1 MVIGDM
7 PSRRSAVFN
16 RLTVSGLV
24 RAVVSVLALVLVAQ
38 LSYGAWSSWTQYRK
52 SQRIAAVVDTT
63 THMFTA
69 LHNLRVDRSNSRR
82 ALILDDV
89 HPTVPRTIAPHRE
102 AEMPALRAAL
112 ATLRTI
118 DYPGAAAAISQLDQ
132 TIKRID
138 EMQAE
143 TARAMAQPKAQRR
156 AGIADEYF
164 NLTDGAINLLDR
176 LSGELTKL
184 IKLDDSLIDQLM
196 EIKQN
201 AWIARQ
207 AAGDTSV
214 FISNPLAGLPLPENP
229 LVGYTVLT
237 TRMETAWA
245 GVEQLA
251 ASLALPPSFNAALQ
265 QARSGFLDPEFAK
278 VRLATLNA
286 LINKQQPAFT
296 ANQWSLMAVP
306 KLGTILAAADAALD
320 TARSHSDASRTA
332 AFRSFVMQVTALGL
346 ALAFAVG
353 ALVLVSRRVIGP
365 LTEIKDSMLRLANG
379 DTTVESRFASRRD
392 EIGALAGAMQTFKDN
407 MLEAERLRSEQG
419 AAEARLAAERRAAM
433 LQLADAFQGTVGGIV
448 QTVSRAS
455 AELEAA
461 ATSLSK
467 TAENTQGLAT
477 VVASA
482 SDEAS
487 ANVQSVA
494 GAAEEMASSVSE
506 IGRQVEESSRMSGEA
521 VKQAE
526 KADQRIAELSL
537 AAGRIGDVV
546 KLITAIAEQTNLL
559 ALNATIEAARAGEAG
574 KGFAVVASEVKQL
587 ATQTAKATE
596 EIGAQI
602 ATMQAATQ
610 DSVAAIKEIGSTIDH
625 LAGIAAAIA
634 AAVEEQGAATQEI
647 SRNVQEA
654 AQGTAEVASNIAS
667 VNSGAAETGSASSQV
682 LSSAQSLSRES
693 EILQREVARFIET
706 VKAA

>member
-1 MVIGDM
+1 VL
-7 PSRRSAVFN
+7 N

-24 RAVVSVLALVLVAQ
+24 KAVVSIFALALITQFAM
-38 LSYGAWSSWTQYRK
+38 GAWESWNRYRK
-52 SQRIAAVVDTT
+52 ADKTATVVETT

-118 DYPGAAAAISQLDQ
+118 DYPGATAAVADLDR
-132 TIKRID
+132 TIKRLA
-138 EMQAE
+138 EMHDE

-156 AGIADEYF
+156 PGIAEEF
-164 NLTDGAINLLDR
+164 FTLTDGAINLLDR
-176 LSGELTKL
+176 LSTELTRL
-184 IKLDDSLIDQLM
+184 IKLDDPLIDQLM
-196 EIKQN
+196 EIKQH
-201 AWIARQ
+201 AWSARQ
-207 AAGDTSV
+207 AAGDVSV

-229 LVGYTVLT
+229 LVGFATLV
-237 TRMETAWA
+237 TRMETSWA
-245 GVEQLA
+245 AVETIA
-251 ASLALPPSFNAALQ
+251 ASLSLPPSFAEAMQ
-265 QARSGFLDPEFAK
+265 KARTGFMDPEFAK

-286 LINKQQPAFT
+286 LIAKQQPAYT

-320 TARSHSDASRTA
+320 VAGNHSRAMRDG
-332 AFRSFVMQVTALGL
+332 AFRSLMLQLG
-346 ALAFAVG
+346 ALAIAFGFAV
-353 ALVLVSRRVIGP
+353 ATMILLSRRVVGP
-365 LTEIKDSMLRLANG
+365 LTEIKDSMLRLAEG
-379 DTTVESRFASRRD
+379 DTSVESRFVSRRD
-392 EIGALAGAMQTFKDN
+392 EIGALAGAMQTFRDN
-407 MLEAERLRSEQG
+407 MIEADRLRSEQG
-419 AAEARLAAERRAAM
+419 AIEARAAAQRRTAM
-433 LQLADAFQGTVGGIV
+433 LELADRFQAAVGGV
-448 QTVSRAS
+448 VETVSRAS
-455 AELEAA
+455 GELESA
-461 ATSLSK
+461 ATMLSRN
-467 TAENTQGLAT
+467 AENTQAQSV

-482 SDEAS
+482 SEEAS

-494 GAAEEMASSVSE
+494 GAAEEMASSVHE
-506 IGRQVEESSRMSGEA
+506 IGRQVAESSRMSAEA
-521 VKQAE
+521 VQQAG
-526 KADQRIAELSL
+526 KADQRIAELSH
-537 AAGRIGDVV
+537 AASRIGDVV

-602 ATMQAATQ
+602 AAMQAATQ
-610 DSVAAIKEIGSTIDH
+610 DSVTAIKEIGSTIDRIS
-625 LAGIAAAIA
+625 GVAAAIA
-634 AAVEEQGAATQEI
+634 AAVEQQGAATQEI

-667 VNSGAAETGSASSQV
+667 VNTGAAETGSASSQV
-682 LSSAQSLSRES
+682 LSAARSLSRDS
-693 EILQREVARFIET
+693 EVLQREVARFIET

>member
-1 MVIGDM
+1 ML
-7 PSRRSAVFN
+7 N

-24 RAVVSVLALVLVAQ
+24 KAVVSIFALALISQFAM
-38 LSYGAWSSWTQYRK
+38 GAWDSWNRYRK
-52 SQRIAAVVDTT
+52 ADKTATVVETT

-82 ALILDDV
+82 ALMLDEV

-102 AEMPALRAAL
+102 AEMPALRSAL

-118 DYPGAAAAISQLDQ
+118 DYPGAAAAVSELDR
-132 TIKRID
+132 TIKRLT
-138 EMQAE
+138 EMHEE
-143 TARAMAQPKAQRR
+143 TARAMAQPRPQRR
-156 AGIADEYF
+156 AGIAEEFF

-176 LSGELTKL
+176 LSTDLTRL
-184 IKLDDSLIDQLM
+184 IKLDDPLIDQLM
-196 EIKQN
+196 EIKQH
-201 AWIARQ
+201 AWNARQ
-207 AAGDTSV
+207 AAGDVSV

-229 LVGYTVLT
+229 LVGYTTLV
-237 TRMETAWA
+237 TRMETSWA
-245 GVEQLA
+245 SVEAIAGGL
-251 ASLALPPSFNAALQ
+251 SLPPSFAEAMQ
-265 QARSGFLDPEFAK
+265 KARSGFLEAEFAK

-286 LINKQQPAFT
+286 LITKQQPAFT

-320 TARSHSDASRTA
+320 VAGSHSRNVRDT
-332 AFRSFVMQVTALGL
+332 AFRSLMLHLGAL
-346 ALAFAVG
+346 ALALTFAVA
-353 ALVLVSRRVIGP
+353 ALILMARRVVGP

-379 DTTVESRFASRRD
+379 DTSVESRFVSRRD
-392 EIGALAGAMQTFKDN
+392 EIGALAGAMQTFRDN
-407 MLEAERLRSEQG
+407 MIEAERLRSEQG
-419 AAEARLAAERRAAM
+419 AMEARAAADRRAAM
-433 LQLADAFQGTVGGIV
+433 LQLADSFQAAVGGV
-448 QTVSRAS
+448 VETVSRAS
-455 AELEAA
+455 GELESA
-461 ATSLSK
+461 ATLLSR
-467 TAENTQGLAT
+467 TAENTQAQSV

-482 SDEAS
+482 SEEAS

-494 GAAEEMASSVSE
+494 GSAEEMASSVHE
-506 IGRQVEESSRMSGEA
+506 IGRQVAESSRMSAEA
-521 VKQAE
+521 VQQAE
-526 KADQRIAELSL
+526 KADQRIAQLTQ
-537 AAGRIGDVV
+537 AASRIGDVV

-602 ATMQAATQ
+602 GAMQAATQ
-610 DSVAAIKEIGSTIDH
+610 DSVVAIKEIGTTIDRIS
-625 LAGIAAAIA
+625 GVAAAIA
-634 AAVEEQGAATQEI
+634 AAVEQQGAATQEI

-667 VNSGAAETGSASSQV
+667 VNAGAAETGSASSQV
-682 LSSAQSLSRES
+682 LSAARSLSRDS
-693 EILQREVARFIET
+693 EVLQREVARFIET